1 MAAPQRPTRPVA
13 SEGHVV
19 EEDGGCAKD
28 PGHDAWIRKGRRAH
42 GKGEDE
48 TDDTVNGGSVAAT
61 ADASAIS
68 CDECAGLET
77 AAERHGLDEAVAP
90 DTSATEA
97 LELAG
102 STEEV
107 GLNSGCA
114 GAAGKASVLCSGRPG
129 WCVCISRCC
138 CCCRRPRLECCPDS
152 RSKL

>member
-61 ADASAIS
+61 ADASATS
-68 CDECAGLET
+68 CDEHDGLER
-77 AAERHGLDEAVAP
+77 AAERHGLDEAV
-90 DTSATEA
+90 
-97 LELAG
+97 
-102 STEEV
+102 
-107 GLNSGCA
+107 SG
-114 GAAGKASVLCSGRPG
+114 
-129 WCVCISRCC
+129 
-138 CCCRRPRLECCPDS
+138 S
-152 RSKL
+152 RSSDAWALRGPS